1 MIEQICLLVVM
12 KITFR
17 SWILMVMVN
26 PDEWRWSLVVLH
38 QEIPVVT
45 QFETSQGHLSKT
57 FLCLMLSVE
66 VVSKLRNWE
75 NYSFTFR
82 CLMNAWR
89 RWLIFRFF
97 PTPPP
102 HPPPIPLE
110 LIRKPPSPRLFIFKE
125 WWSTNFFS
133 AGKWV
138 FLFM

>member
-1 MIEQICLLVVM
+1 MIEQICPFVIM

-17 SWILMVMVN
+17 TWIPMVMVN
-26 PDEWRWSLVVLH
+26 PDEWRWSIVVLH
-38 QEIPVVT
+38 QEIPLVT

-82 CLMNAWR
+82 CLINAWR

-97 PTPPP
+97 PTATLPL
-102 HPPPIPLE
+102 PIPPD
-110 LIRKPPSPRLFIFKE
+110 LIKNPSPLRLFIFKE
-125 WWSTNFFS
+125 WWNINFFS
-133 AGKWV
+133 VGKWV